1 MKKIPSLMLI
11 AGFVFLSACAAGSFQ
26 TGGNVA
32 QGRQALFEGNYQA
45 ALADFQAAAQQNPG
59 YVYGSLLQEGVWS
72 YVGRTQ
78 YLLGQYPGAQQT
90 LTRALT
96 QRKSND
102 VVNLY
107 LGMTLI
113 RLGDRDKGRGN
124 MDVGM
129 KGIAAFINYITQAYR
144 YEIGQYWDPGHA
156 TRNAIQNALAIAAGP
171 NVDWQQLLTQGE
183 WIGINFEQEPDR
195 ANAQQEQDRIMQLQ
209 P

>member
-1 MKKIPSLMLI
+1 MKKIHFLALAAAFI
-11 AGFVFLSACAAGSFQ
+11 FLSACAAGSFQ

-32 QGRQALFEGNYQA
+32 QGRQALFAGNYQA
-45 ALADFQAAAQQNPG
+45 ALTDFQAAAQQNPS

-78 YLLGQYPGAQQT
+78 YLLGQYPQAQQT

-107 LGMTLI
+107 LGLTMI
-113 RLGDRDKGRGN
+113 RLGERDKGRGN
-124 MDVGM
+124 MEIGM
-129 KGIAAFINYITQAYR
+129 KGIAAFINYITQQYR

-156 TRNAIQNALAIAAGP
+156 IRNAIQNALAIAAGP

-195 ANAQQEQDRIMQLQ
+195 ANAQQEQDRMMQLQ

>member
-1 MKKIPSLMLI
+1 MKKMNSLVVI
-11 AGFVFLSACAAGSFQ
+11 AFLAFLSACATGNFR

-45 ALADFQAAAQQNPG
+45 ALADFQAAAQENPN

-72 YVGRTQ
+72 YIGRTQ
-78 YLLGQYPGAQQT
+78 YLLGQYPQAQQT

-107 LGMTLI
+107 LGLTQI
-113 RLGDRDKGRGN
+113 RLGERDAGREK
-124 MDVGM
+124 MEIGM
-129 KGIAAFINYITQAYR
+129 KGIAAFINFITQQYR
-144 YEIGQYWDPGHA
+144 YDIGQYWDPGHA
-156 TRNAIQNALAIAAGP
+156 IRNRIQNALAIAASP

-195 ANAQQEQDRIMQLQ
+195 ANAQQEQDRMMNLQ

>member
-1 MKKIPSLMLI
+1 MKKIPSLTLI
-11 AGFVFLSACAAGSFQ
+11 EGFVFLSACAAGSFQ
-26 TGGNVA
+26 SGGNVA

-45 ALADFQAAAQQNPG
+45 ALADFQAAAQENPN

-78 YLLGQYPGAQQT
+78 YLLGQYPQAQQT

-113 RLGDRDKGRGN
+113 QLGDREKDRIN
-124 MDVGM
+124 MDMEIKGM
-129 KGIAAFINYITQAYR
+129 AAFINYIPQASR
-144 YEIGQYWDPGHA
+144 YDTGQYCDPGHA
-156 TRNAIQNALAIAAGP
+156 IRNAIQNALAIAAGP

-195 ANAQQEQDRIMQLQ
+195 ADAQQEQDRIMQLQ